1 MCLNKPI
8 VFYAPDID
16 EYGNKLRGFYFE
28 YKEENVPG
36 RIIEKEE
43 ELIKII
49 NDIKIE
55 DENKY
60 KELKELYVP
69 LDDGKVCERIYE
81 HIKDGIWKQ

>member
-1 MCLNKPI
+1 MNI
-8 VFYAPDID
+8 E
-16 EYGNKLRGFYFE
+16 EYGNKLRGFYFD

-55 DENKY
+55 DEDKY
-60 KELKELYVP
+60 KKLKEL
-69 LDDGKVCERIYE
+69 
-81 HIKDGIWKQ
+81 